1 MTRAQFS
8 HTHRSFRQRRPPLHL
23 LAGWYMYSPSTAMKT
38 DAFSE
43 GYFSLLLPRGRF
55 ECRVILVVMRKTV
68 GDHRRWRAGVC
79 SNGVSRRHRPLGAL
93 RGCHEFAGPASGAER
108 DRRGRRERCRPRDRP
123 KAAVS
128 GDLVGLWSAR
138 AYNRWKD

>member
-1 MTRAQFS
+1 MQRSYYSRSVHT

-79 SNGVSRRHRPLGAL
+79 SNGVSRRHRPLEAA
-93 RGCHEFAGPASGAER
+93 RGCHEFAGPASGER
-108 DRRGRRERCRPRDRP
+108 PSREERTLSSARPTEGRRIWRPCRPL
-123 KAAVS
+123 VS
-128 GDLVGLWSAR
+128 
-138 AYNRWKD
+138 